1 MQRGTDADIDFGTDN
16 DNAKARGRRCCC
28 GECQLALLKLKI
40 PLQWVDRKMKHIR
53 LGQVEAFKSDT
64 HFSRRREHSTA
75 GIAYRCGCLYACFR
89 VL

>member
-16 DNAKARGRRCCC
+16 DNVNVRERRCCC

-64 HFSRRREHSTA
+64 HFSSRRRHS
-75 GIAYRCGCLYACFR
+75 IQMWISMR
-89 VL
+89 VFVY